1 MIKAT
6 LANFAAMTNREFSH
20 DRANSVGASE
30 VGACL
35 RKTWFAK
42 NETPH
47 DPGYVDRYGAKL
59 RGNLIED
66 HHWVPALKAR
76 FGDDFHIGGEEQA
89 TIVDGYLSATPDGV
103 IVNLPHDCIAHLG
116 VPDIG
121 DSCCLAVECKSID
134 PRAEL
139 NDRARPQ
146 HTFQTQVQ
154 MGLLRAHTLYRPDYA
169 LISYID
175 ASFLDEVTEFPV
187 AFDPSIFA
195 AAHYRAEAIMVATG
209 PQELWPE
216 GKLAGGAECRFCPYA
231 SHCAEVTVSGIPREE
246 HPLGDNVMAEFEAL
260 RDLERDW
267 ARDVDQCEEALA
279 KVRQEIKDLL
289 RTNGVRRVHGDGWS
303 IDWSPVKGRQTVDIK
318 AVEAAGIDLSEYRK
332 EGQAGDRLV
341 VK

>member
-1 MIKAT
+1 LIKAT

-20 DRANSVGASE
+20 DRANTIGASE

-47 DPGYVDRYGAKL
+47 DPGYIDRYGAKL

-76 FGDDFHIGGEEQA
+76 FGKCFHIGGENQA

-103 IVNLPHDCIAHLG
+103 IINLPRDCIAHLG

-154 MGLLRAHTLYRPDYA
+154 MGLLRAHTPYKPDYA

-195 AAHYRAEAIMVATG
+195 AAHYRAEAIMVATD

-231 SHCAEVTVSGIPREE
+231 SHCTAVTVSGIPREE
-246 HPLGDNVMAEFEAL
+246 RPLGDNVMAEFKAL
-260 RDLERDW
+260 HDRERQ
-267 ARDVDQCEEALA
+267 ANAQVDVDGNLLSII
-279 KVRQEIKDLL
+279 RQEIKDLL

-303 IDWSPVKGRQTVDIK
+303 IDWSPVKGRQTVDLK
-318 AVEAAGIDLSEYRK
+318 AIEADGFDLDPYRK
-332 EGQAGDRLV
+332 QGDAGERLT

>member
-1 MIKAT
+1 LIKAT

-20 DRANSVGASE
+20 DRANTIGASE

-35 RKTWFAK
+35 RKTWFTK

-47 DPGYVDRYGAKL
+47 DPGYIDRYGARL

-66 HHWVPALKAR
+66 HYVVPALRKAYGDR
-76 FGDDFHIGGEEQA
+76 FHMGGDQQS
-89 TIVDGYLSATPDGV
+89 TVVDGYLSATPDGV
-103 IVNLPHDCIAHLG
+103 IVGVERDCLADLG

-121 DSCCLAVECKSID
+121 DSSCIAIEIKSID

-154 MGLLRAHTLYRPDYA
+154 MGLLRAHTPYKPDYA

-195 AAHYRAEAIMVATG
+195 AAHYRAEAIMVATD

-231 SHCAEVTVSGIPREE
+231 SHCAAVTVSGIPREE
-246 HPLGDNVMAEFEAL
+246 HALGDNVMAEFKAL
-260 RDLERDW
+260 HDQERSCANDI
-267 ARDVDQCEEALA
+267 DQFERELGA
-279 KVRQEIKDLL
+279 VRQAIKDLL

-303 IDWSPVKGRQTVDIK
+303 IDWSPVKGRQTVDLK
-318 AVEAAGIDLSEYRK
+318 AIEADGFDLDPYRK
-332 EGQAGDRLV
+332 QGDAGERLT

>member
-1 MIKAT
+1 MIKAILSEYAT
-6 LANFAAMTNREFSH
+6 SSNKVFAH
-20 DRANSVGASE
+20 DRNNTVGASD

-47 DPGYVDRYGAKL
+47 DPGYIDRYGARL

-66 HHWVPALKAR
+66 FYVVPALRQAY
-76 FGDDFHIGGEEQA
+76 GDRFHIGGDQQS
-89 TIVDGYLSATPDGV
+89 TVVDGYLSATPDGV
-103 IVNLPHDCIAHLG
+103 IVGVERDCLADLG

-121 DSCCLAVECKSID
+121 DSSCIAIEIKSID

-154 MGLLRAHTLYRPDYA
+154 MGLLRAHTPYRPDYA
-169 LISYID
+169 LICYVD
-175 ASFLDEVTEFPV
+175 ASFLDECAEFPV

-195 AAHYRAEAIMVATG
+195 AAHYRAEAIMVATD

-231 SHCAEVTVSGIPREE
+231 SHCAAVTVSGIPREE
-246 HPLGDNVMAEFEAL
+246 HPLGDNVMAEFKAL
-260 RDLERDW
+260 HDRERQ
-267 ARDVDQCEEALA
+267 ASTQVDVDGNLLSII
-279 KVRQEIKDLL
+279 RQEIKDLL

-303 IDWSPVKGRQTVDIK
+303 IEWSPVKGRQTLDIK